1 MAERPRT
8 RNGYLPAGTDFAG
21 GVGVGM
27 ESGKM
32 GKAGGDGDGKGKW
45 VRYRVVESGI
55 TTTVEGLE
63 GGGRRTVW
71 VLFCFCFVLFCFV
84 WGFGVFFGSGL
95 RGLID

>member
-8 RNGYLPAGTDFAG
+8 RNGYLPPGTDVAG
-21 GVGVGM
+21 GVGMGKGKM
-27 ESGKM
+27 GKM

-71 VLFCFCFVLFCFV
+71 VFFLFLFCFFCFV
-84 WGFGVFFGSGL
+84 WGFGVFLVRVCAVCF
-95 RGLID
+95 